1 MIFRLF
7 LLTLFLILQSMSVWA
22 DGSLDFTNDREGVS
36 LYDTKSNNKK
46 INSTLR
52 KIKANVIV
60 NSYKSALNEQ
70 NEKNVCAYNLNETF
84 INGLGQKKV
93 SKSQYEG
100 AIYYLRSQNLIDDV
114 VVQILLNAYNTT
126 TRTFFNEDRDYPH
139 RFLPGSYTQR
149 ESLYALMKEFTS
161 KYLGHNCYDDAYRL
175 FHNDMSKIVSLSQH
189 DLKNLYLEANE
200 RRIISDEVYNFLERA
215 RLANLHYKSVSL
227 KDYYRKIQNIRVQY
241 PLPFENEYSDFVT
254 KANSVNLTHRQ
265 QLLAQY
271 SDLQIILMGNLI
283 KKLRTRLESD
293 RIEIWVYDQDGEI
306 EVIPLEPME
315 RFRFALKVLRKEM
328 SQLALNT
335 QFRGRAPSYMDL
347 IAASFELGLVAGSEL
362 NELGSLEEIWNPKKT
377 WWDKSAFWVRS
388 FGSVATIMIPPP
400 YGFIPVLALV
410 AIEATMGGQDNGI
423 DDGSLF

>member
-7 LLTLFLILQSMSVWA
+7 LLTLFLFLQAAFVWA
-22 DGSLDFTNDREGVS
+22 DGTLDFTNDREGVS

-46 INSTLR
+46 INSTLK
-52 KIKANVIV
+52 KIKSNVIV
-60 NSYKSALNEQ
+60 NSYKTALNEQ
-70 NEKNVCAYNLNETF
+70 NERNVCAYNLNETF
-84 INGLGQKKV
+84 IKGLGQKKV

-100 AIYYLRSQNLIDDV
+100 SIYYLRSQNLIDDV
-114 VVQILLNAYNTT
+114 VVQILLNAYKTT
-126 TRTFFNEDRDYPH
+126 TKTIFNNDRDYSH
-139 RFLPGSYTQR
+139 RFLPGTYTQR

-175 FHNDMSKIVSLSQH
+175 FHNDMNKIVSLSQN

-200 RRIISDEVYNFLERA
+200 RRVISDEVYNLLERA

-227 KDYYRKIQNIRVQY
+227 KDYYRKIQNLRVQY

-315 RFRFALKVLRKEM
+315 RFRFALKILRKEM

-377 WWDKSAFWVRS
+377 WWDKAAFWVRS

-410 AIEATMGGQDNGI
+410 AIEATMGDQDNGI